1 MLQTRPVERCH
12 VAPADDLASRR
23 YRDEMGMAALD
34 VCKHIGARFFDRRR
48 LQKRQISPLPRHDV
62 EGSMKAVDMVLRYRE
77 NFDRVHV
84 PAMGLMPPLAEW
96 PRNNYL
102 GFDPPTTECP

>member
-23 YRDEMGMAALD
+23 YCDEMWMAALD
-34 VCKHIGARFFDRRR
+34 VSKHIGARFFDRRR

-62 EGSMKAVDMVLRYRE
+62 QGSMKAV
-77 NFDRVHV
+77 
-84 PAMGLMPPLAEW
+84 GLGLSGQFRSCPCSGHGVNAAPRGTAAEQ
-96 PRNNYL
+96 L
-102 GFDPPTTECP
+102 S